1 MPAEDIIIRKMC
13 AADLDAVARIE
24 TENFSTPWKRAD
36 FEHYLDDPQALFL
49 VAAIEW
55 TGIEGCE
62 PENGLQQ
69 SASAD
74 VRKNTGGTVQLRSG
88 GADRKTIAGYIGC
101 LYAADEGDI
110 TNVSVDAACRRRG
123 IGRELV
129 RTLLTESEQRGCERI
144 FLEVRQS
151 NEAAVRLYQMHGF
164 QEIGIRRNYYQKP
177 AEDALLMRYA
187 RDGNTPAKG

>member
-1 MPAEDIIIRKMC
+1 MPEAEIIIRKMC

-36 FEHYLDDPQALFL
+36 FEHYLDDPQVLFL
-49 VAAIEW
+49 VAVLTRAGATECDP
-55 TGIEGCE
+55 G
-62 PENGLQQ
+62 NGLQQ
-69 SASAD
+69 SAPSDAQQKAG
-74 VRKNTGGTVQLRSG
+74 RAVQPKSG
-88 GADRKTIAGYIGC
+88 GAEQKTIAGYIGC

-129 RTLLTESEQRGCERI
+129 RTLLTESARRGCERI

-151 NEAAVRLYQMHGF
+151 NEAAVRLYEMHGF
-164 QEIGIRRNYYQKP
+164 QEISIRKNYYQKP
-177 AEDALLMRYA
+177 AEDALLMRYE
-187 RDGNTPAKG
+187 NKG

>member
-1 MPAEDIIIRKMC
+1 MSAEDIIIRKMC
-13 AADLDAVARIE
+13 AADLEAVARIE
-24 TENFSTPWKRAD
+24 AENFSTPWKRSD
-36 FEHYLDDPQALFL
+36 FERYLDDPQALFL
-49 VAAIEW
+49 VATIER
-55 TGIEGCE
+55 TGIEGCD
-62 PENGLQQ
+62 PENARHQ
-69 SASAD
+69 SGPTD
-74 VRKNTGGTVQLRSG
+74 VRQDAGRAEL
-88 GADRKTIAGYIGC
+88 KTIAGYIGC

-164 QEIGIRRNYYQKP
+164 QEIGIRRNSYQKP
-177 AEDALLMRYA
+177 AEEALLMRYE
-187 RDGNTPAKG
+187 NKG